1 MSFSQ
6 VCHYNTTILV
16 GGTEVNGTE
25 SSEWKEIVLNIER
38 KPFLVYNV
46 STIFVTYCRLLA
58 N

>member
-46 STIFVTYCRLLA
+46 
-58 N
+58 